1 MGKST
6 LTSRH
11 AIVTYQV
18 LAYLSI
24 IPMFYYGQWYHFL
37 ISFFFYFLYNG
48 IGMIMTYHRL
58 LSHRVFSC
66 SKLLEYVMA
75 SIATFSISG
84 SAITWVAMH
93 RQPVSYTHL
102 TLPTNREV

>member
-93 RQPVSYTHL
+93 RPVSYTHL